1 MVQIM
6 QNRTERPS
14 AIVCIAYR
22 QLSAMTGIKDP
33 TEEPKV
39 EQIKQES
46 KEMNAIVKKRF
57 TDLTNVYMQDFFE
70 FSRNMTESFRS
81 MLNDLKVHIELF
93 REQNKSLFDLFSLS
107 NLQKWFEHEK

>member
-1 MVQIM
+1 M

-22 QLSAMTGIKDP
+22 QLSVMTGIKDP

-46 KEMNAIVKKRF
+46 RGMNAIVKTSF
-57 TDLTNVYMQDFFE
+57 TDITNVCMQDFFE
-70 FSRNMTESFRS
+70 FSRTMTESFRS
-81 MLNDLKVHIELF
+81 MLDDLKVRFELF
-93 REQNKSLFDLFSLS
+93 REQNKSIFDLFSLS
-107 NLQKWFEHEK
+107 NLEKWSQREK